1 MYDILKN
8 VLMYKF
14 RWLSFYPW
22 R

>member
-8 VLMYKF
+8 VLMDKF